1 MVSLG
6 ILIETVA
13 VVVGLLMMTGGGTL
27 LLISVI
33 TNLLE
38 TSRPNYR
45 TALALIEDGLAEQ
58 DWLDVAVGYVM
69 LKELL
74 DEARAEQ
81 ASRN

>member
-1 MVSLG
+1 VSGLRGEFFEELMDLARRVRRRMREVEAALG
-6 ILIETVA
+6 LTF
-13 VVVGLLMMTGGGTL
+13 TL
-27 LLISVI
+27 PV
-33 TNLLE
+33 
-38 TSRPNYR
+38 RFR

>member
-1 MVSLG
+1 MDLARRVRRRMREVEAALG
-6 ILIETVA
+6 LTF
-13 VVVGLLMMTGGGTL
+13 TL
-27 LLISVI
+27 PV
-33 TNLLE
+33 
-38 TSRPNYR
+38 RFR

>member
-1 MVSLG
+1 MSGLRGEFFEELMDLARRVRRRMREVEAALG
-6 ILIETVA
+6 LTF
-13 VVVGLLMMTGGGTL
+13 TL
-27 LLISVI
+27 PV
-33 TNLLE
+33 
-38 TSRPNYR
+38 RFR

>member
-1 MVSLG
+1 MSGLRGEFFAELMDLARRVRHRMREVEAALGLTFSLP
-6 ILIETVA
+6 I
-13 VVVGLLMMTGGGTL
+13 
-27 LLISVI
+27 
-33 TNLLE
+33 
-38 TSRPNYR
+38 RFR
-45 TALALIEDGLAEQ
+45 TALALIEDGLAEH

>member
-1 MVSLG
+1 MSGLRGEFFAELMDLARRVRRRMREVEAALG
-6 ILIETVA
+6 LTF
-13 VVVGLLMMTGGGTL
+13 TL
-27 LLISVI
+27 PV
-33 TNLLE
+33 
-38 TSRPNYR
+38 RFR